1 MKRKT
6 IFLSIALALVAA
18 FSVIKVSDALVYSF
32 KLNRFYANA
41 VDVCFYLQLESQTPL
56 GTCTISDVDF
66 GDATTQFDITKP
78 YVTNSNVCRYTY
90 DSTGTDPEITYDMP
104 GTGAIVVANAQNFS
118 AGNNG
123 YYITTTA
130 VADYFEVTNTS
141 CVAEDDKTIGTGDIG
156 YRIDEPAF
164 GGATTQFDITNP
176 SGNVCRYT
184 WDETGT
190 DPGINRFTFKIGY
203 RLSINADNFSAGNNG
218 FYDVTASGFQYFE
231 VTNTGCVAET
241 DKTIG
246 ATGYLKNRG

>member
-66 GDATTQFDITKP
+66 GDATTQFDITNP
-78 YVTNSNVCRYTY
+78 SGNTHRYTY
-90 DSTGTDPEITYDMP
+90 DGTGTDPEITYDMP
-104 GTGAIVVANAQNFS
+104 GTGAIVVVNAQNFS
-118 AGNNG
+118 AANND
-123 YYITTTA
+123 YFITTA
-130 VADYFEVTNTS
+130 SAEDYFEVTNAS
-141 CVAEDDKTIGTGDIG
+141 GVVESDKTIGTGDIG
-156 YRIDEPAF
+156 YRIDETAF

-190 DPGINRFTFKIGY
+190 DPGINRFTFKIGD
-203 RLSINADNFSAGNNG
+203 RLNINADNFSAGNNG